1 MKASV
6 SWGAGMSITYTAQTG
21 PFVGEPPAS
30 LRREVPSFA
39 EFFSQWRSE
48 KLPEWRS
55 LHRDGVDQIARAH
68 LLPWFGDQ
76 VVSDITRE
84 EVLRFRAHIATL
96 PGTKGKTLSASRINK
111 VMVILKQVLSE
122 AAERYR
128 FADPTKNL
136 RKLKAPRPTVEPF
149 TVDQVWEICDAVGEH
164 YRDYMLCR
172 FLTGMRTGEIN
183 GLRWSRIHLDRSI
196 IEVRE
201 TFSAGRSEDHAKSL
215 YSIRDIPMLPP
226 VRDMFLRRREHCFK
240 RAGDYVFTSP
250 RGGPIDAKNF
260 TNRVFYPALD
270 RLGISR
276 RRPYQTRHTTA
287 TLLLAAGEN
296 PEWVARILG
305 HADTTMLHSVY
316 SRYVPNLT
324 RRDGSA
330 VSALLADQVAA
341 RQGVRVEGD

>member
-1 MKASV
+1 RAGGRGQWALQPQLSQRARHAIKEQGKRSPISGERMNSNV
-6 SWGAGMSITYTAQTG
+6 SWGAGMLITYTTQRG
-21 PFVGEPPAS
+21 SLVGGPPAS
-30 LRREVPSFA
+30 LRHADPRFA
-39 EFFSQWRSE
+39 DFFSQWRAE

-76 VVSDITRE
+76 VISDITRE

-183 GLRWSRIHLDRSI
+183 GLRWSRVHLDRGI

-201 TFSAGRSEDHAKSL
+201 TFS
-215 YSIRDIPMLPP
+215 
-226 VRDMFLRRREHCFK
+226 
-240 RAGDYVFTSP
+240 
-250 RGGPIDAKNF
+250 
-260 TNRVFYPALD
+260 
-270 RLGISR
+270 
-276 RRPYQTRHTTA
+276 
-287 TLLLAAGEN
+287 
-296 PEWVARILG
+296 
-305 HADTTMLHSVY
+305 
-316 SRYVPNLT
+316 
-324 RRDGSA
+324 
-330 VSALLADQVAA
+330 
-341 RQGVRVEGD
+341 